1 MRKSSRIH
9 AEDEGVQVNGEL
21 GSRQPPAVLL
31 SAIDP
36 DRGTRGINARGLLKD
51 PAKKAIDGLESGPSL
66 PPGPI

>member
-36 DRGTRGINARGLLKD
+36 DRGTRGINA
-51 PAKKAIDGLESGPSL
+51 IDGLESGPSL
-66 PPGPI
+66 PT